1 MFIRRFG
8 LLSIRES
15 NLGCNEMT
23 EEDFEKTIEATANV
37 MTSIHQRLVRIE
49 EWMLTIEEEKKNA
62 GEAIQPKG
70 SK

>member
-1 MFIRRFG
+1 
-8 LLSIRES
+8 
-15 NLGCNEMT
+15 MT